1 MFVSHAC
8 QLIIFPDPLG
18 ASLEQCQI
26 LHPWLEASATATWR
40 DGHLYPDMP
49 PREAL
54 VEIQATRE
62 AVSTYTKI
70 AIVENPYKRLVRLYD
85 QIVLRDPLWRLRRMA
100 GIANPLFASWLENT
114 KASGLGAGGLFSPA
128 WRRFGAWSAEQWSGG
143 VIDHYVRADSLTR
156 DLQRVFRQLKVAPF
170 LKASALE
177 NDPDLYAALQ
187 RYDSHTSALI
197 RDRYRFDLS
206 IVQDQKLHPVRV
218 A

>member
-26 LHPWLEASATATWR
+26 LHPWLDASATATWR

-49 PREAL
+49 PRDAL
-54 VEIQATRE
+54 VKIQATHE

-70 AIVENPYKRLVRLYD
+70 AIVENPYKRLLRLYD
-85 QIVLRDPLWRLRRMA
+85 RIVLKDPLWRLRRMA
-100 GIANPLFASWLENT
+100 GIANPSFASWLEKT
-114 KASGLGAGGLFSPA
+114 KTYGPGAGGFFCPA
-128 WRRFGAWSAEQWSGG
+128 WQRFGAWSADQWSGG
-143 VIDHYVRADSLTR
+143 VIDHFVRADSLTR
-156 DLQRVFRQLKVAPF
+156 DLQRVFRQMKVAPF
-170 LKASALE
+170 LTPSTFQ

-197 RDRYRFDLS
+197 RDRYSFDLS
-206 IVQDQKLHPVRV
+206 IIQYQKLHPVC
-218 A
+218 AA